1 MTREEFLKEL
11 RIALQGRIS
20 QSQVN
25 EQLHYYENYIMEESR
40 KGKTEEEVIAE
51 IGNPRLV
58 AKTLIDL
65 YGDEMYQN
73 NDHGM
78 YETGNGDRKAQRRR
92 KFRPNRFSFHTWYG
106 RIFTGIAAIL
116 LLMLLVRIGIFL
128 LPIIASAVLA
138 GGIVYIIYMVFF
150 GKK

>member
-25 EQLHYYENYIMEESR
+25 EQLHYYENYIIEESR
-40 KGKTEEEVIAE
+40 KGRTEEEVIAE

-65 YGDEMYQN
+65 YGDEMHQN
-73 NDHGM
+73 GDHGM
-78 YETGNGDRKAQRRR
+78 YETGKGAGAAQKRR
-92 KFRPNRFSFHTWYG
+92 KLRLDWFPFHTWYG
-106 RIFTGIAAIL
+106 RILSGIAVIL
-116 LLMLLVRIGIFL
+116 LLMLLVKIGIFL
-128 LPIIASAVLA
+128 MPIIASAVLA

>member
-40 KGKTEEEVIAE
+40 KGRTEEEVIAE
-51 IGNPRLV
+51 IGNPRLA
-58 AKTLIDL
+58 AKTLTDL
-65 YGDEMYQN
+65 YGDETYHDSGQKT
-73 NDHGM
+73 
-78 YETGNGDRKAQRRR
+78 YETGSAAPKKRKLRRG
-92 KFRPNRFSFHTWYG
+92 RFLFHTWYS
-106 RIFTGIAAIL
+106 RILTGIAAIL
-116 LLMLLVRIGIFL
+116 LLVLSVKIGMIL
-128 LPIIASAVLA
+128 IPILAAAVLT
-138 GGIVYIIYMVFF
+138 GGIVFLIYLVFF